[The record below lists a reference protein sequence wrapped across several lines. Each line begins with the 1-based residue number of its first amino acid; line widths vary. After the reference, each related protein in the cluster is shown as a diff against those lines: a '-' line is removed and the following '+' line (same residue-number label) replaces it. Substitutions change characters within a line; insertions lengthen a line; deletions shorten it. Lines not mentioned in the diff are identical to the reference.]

1 MAAPTTMHKVVKR
14 QYNFMIDDDIIEKL
28 HEVAAIEKQK
38 TLFDITVSD
47 IVRKSLIETLKAYGV
62 I

>member
-1 MAAPTTMHKVVKR
+1 MAMPTTMHKVVKR